1 MNDMIFIGKKGA
13 NIDEVYNN
21 SGILYKDDIYDLIQ
35 GNQLNGTDRVL
46 GRCKEKEFEIIET
59 KDIIVTTHIRDNGSD
74 VDRQPYNKDDES
86 TAIQVSKETLIDY
99 VVKVENNYERPAE
112 DFEVYIPIPKKG
124 VNMGSEVQTEE
135 FSWDMILDGQ
145 AELSAKDKDGNIIN
159 ASDLFEITYG
169 LSANGGSNYSTNY
182 SIDKDLIR
190 VKAKKNIDPG
200 VEEEIK
206 FTFKAADNVEQAD
219 IGNLN
224 VFNAYYRRKYDNGA
238 IDVRLKGN
246 YVGVRLS
253 VGQIKGIAFL
263 DNNRN
268 GLYEK
273 GVDTLLDNIEV
284 ELWSNNQHKETTKTD
299 STGAYKFEGLSDGE
313 YEIRVKNSGEVLDAN
328 NANARR
334 FTTQTALSGESYK
347 NDSDILSGDNING
360 SVTINIPTK
369 SNIHDN
375 NDYINI
381 GFIEP
386 VKVNVIDDGNGT
398 VSGTNSGK
406 YRVWPFTDIDEPEK
420 VVPNNGYTFVN
431 YTNEATGNI
440 VTFPSQV
447 SSDITIIAN
456 FEKKLFKVTLD
467 PNGGNSGSLGEKN
480 ILFEESIKKSLDL
493 LTADEKPTRDG
504 HTLVGWARNQ
514 DGSGLIDNNDKM
526 EAADLTL
533 YAVWDEAPVIDITG
547 DLIIKKGEKVNLL
560 SGVSAK
566 DKEDGPLNNIATG
579 RDKVDENKPGE
590 YNVTYTVRDKA
601 GNEVT
606 VDRKV
611 KVYGDP
617 VISGTD
623 ELKLKVGETFDKS
636 NGVSAKDSFGVD
648 LTLSITVVHDVKV
661 DIPGQYTAQYTV
673 RDAAENEVT
682 EDRVVKVY
690 GTPVIYGTNEV
701 TIKVGGTFN
710 ELDGVTARDSF
721 DGDLTSSIKISDLD
735 KVDVNTPGQ
744 YTVKYTVKDVA
755 GNEVTIDR
763 TIIVDGAPVITGA
776 DNVTIKVGSA
786 FNELDG
792 VTAEDKEDGP
802 LTNNIVVSGMDK
814 LDVNTPGEYTI
825 TYIVTDKLGN
835 VTTINRI
842 VKVDGAPVITGADNV
857 TIKVGS
863 TFNELDGITAE
874 DKEDGPLTNN
884 IVVSGMD
891 KLDLN
896 TPGEYTIAYTVTD
909 SIGNITTVNRIVNVV
924 KRDDLIIIG
933 GGNITLKPSEIE
945 SFDPTSDLEVVN
957 VDSLEDLTI
966 NVKIIDGDNG
976 QVVDE
981 ITKPKSDTEKEFII
995 SIDVTDI
1002 YGSTATAERVV
1013 TVTNYVP
1020 IINGLSEIVIKEGEV
1035 ANLLDGVTA
1044 TDVEDGEITDK
1055 IVVSEIDLSKLKAG
1069 EHELE
1074 YTVIDSDGNQ
1084 TNVKRIVKVVEA
1096 VGATESNNVV
1106 EEVQDIK
1113 IIGYNSS
1120 SNPSTGDK
1128 GMLSYFL
1135 VAMTSMIGLAKNT
1148 KRKKNKK

>member
-566 DKEDGPLNNIATG
+566 DKEDGPL
-579 RDKVDENKPGE
+579 
-590 YNVTYTVRDKA
+590 
-601 GNEVT
+601 
-606 VDRKV
+606 
-611 KVYGDP
+611 
-617 VISGTD
+617 
-623 ELKLKVGETFDKS
+623 
-636 NGVSAKDSFGVD
+636 
-648 LTLSITVVHDVKV
+648 
-661 DIPGQYTAQYTV
+661 
-673 RDAAENEVT
+673 
-682 EDRVVKVY
+682 
-690 GTPVIYGTNEV
+690 
-701 TIKVGGTFN
+701 
-710 ELDGVTARDSF
+710 
-721 DGDLTSSIKISDLD
+721 
-735 KVDVNTPGQ
+735 
-744 YTVKYTVKDVA
+744 
-755 GNEVTIDR
+755 
-763 TIIVDGAPVITGA
+763 
-776 DNVTIKVGSA
+776 
-786 FNELDG
+786 
-792 VTAEDKEDGP
+792 
-802 LTNNIVVSGMDK
+802 TNNIVVSGMDK

-896 TPGEYTIAYTVTD
+896 TPGDYTIAYTVTD

>member
-1 MNDMIFIGKKGA
+1 MKFIYQFLS
-13 NIDEVYNN
+13 NI
-21 SGILYKDDIYDLIQ
+21 
-35 GNQLNGTDRVL
+35 
-46 GRCKEKEFEIIET
+46 
-59 KDIIVTTHIRDNGSD
+59 
-74 VDRQPYNKDDES
+74 
-86 TAIQVSKETLIDY
+86 
-99 VVKVENNYERPAE
+99 
-112 DFEVYIPIPKKG
+112 
-124 VNMGSEVQTEE
+124 
-135 FSWDMILDGQ
+135 
-145 AELSAKDKDGNIIN
+145 
-159 ASDLFEITYG
+159 
-169 LSANGGSNYSTNY
+169 
-182 SIDKDLIR
+182 
-190 VKAKKNIDPG
+190 
-200 VEEEIK
+200 
-206 FTFKAADNVEQAD
+206 
-219 IGNLN
+219 
-224 VFNAYYRRKYDNGA
+224 
-238 IDVRLKGN
+238 
-246 YVGVRLS
+246 S
-253 VGQIKGIAFL
+253 VI
-263 DNNRN
+263 
-268 GLYEK
+268 
-273 GVDTLLDNIEV
+273 
-284 ELWSNNQHKETTKTD
+284 
-299 STGAYKFEGLSDGE
+299 
-313 YEIRVKNSGEVLDAN
+313 DAN
-328 NANARR
+328 
-334 FTTQTALSGESYK
+334 K
-347 NDSDILSGDNING
+347 VNINTSG
-360 SVTINIPTK
+360 Q
-369 SNIHDN
+369 
-375 NDYINI
+375 YI
-381 GFIEP
+381 
-386 VKVNVIDDGNGT
+386 VK
-398 VSGTNSGK
+398 
-406 YRVWPFTDIDEPEK
+406 
-420 VVPNNGYTFVN
+420 
-431 YTNEATGNI
+431 
-440 VTFPSQV
+440 
-447 SSDITIIAN
+447 
-456 FEKKLFKVTLD
+456 
-467 PNGGNSGSLGEKN
+467 
-480 ILFEESIKKSLDL
+480 
-493 LTADEKPTRDG
+493 
-504 HTLVGWARNQ
+504 
-514 DGSGLIDNNDKM
+514 
-526 EAADLTL
+526 
-533 YAVWDEAPVIDITG
+533 
-547 DLIIKKGEKVNLL
+547 
-560 SGVSAK
+560 
-566 DKEDGPLNNIATG
+566 
-579 RDKVDENKPGE
+579 
-590 YNVTYTVRDKA
+590 YTVRDAA

-606 VDRKV
+606 EERIV
-611 KVYGDP
+611 KVYGAPIIDGINE
-617 VISGTD
+617 VI
-623 ELKLKVGETFDKS
+623 LKVGEAFDESKE
-636 NGVSAKDSFGVD
+636 VTARDSFDVD
-648 LTLSITVVHDVKV
+648 LTSSIVVSDADKV
-661 DIPGQYTAQYTV
+661 DVSNPGKYIVRYTV

-792 VTAEDKEDGP
+792 V
-802 LTNNIVVSGMDK
+802 
-814 LDVNTPGEYTI
+814 
-825 TYIVTDKLGN
+825 
-835 VTTINRI
+835 
-842 VKVDGAPVITGADNV
+842 
-857 TIKVGS
+857 
-863 TFNELDGITAE
+863 TAE

-1069 EHELE
+1069 KHELE

>member
-1 MNDMIFIGKKGA
+1 MKFIYQFLS
-13 NIDEVYNN
+13 NI
-21 SGILYKDDIYDLIQ
+21 
-35 GNQLNGTDRVL
+35 
-46 GRCKEKEFEIIET
+46 
-59 KDIIVTTHIRDNGSD
+59 
-74 VDRQPYNKDDES
+74 
-86 TAIQVSKETLIDY
+86 
-99 VVKVENNYERPAE
+99 
-112 DFEVYIPIPKKG
+112 
-124 VNMGSEVQTEE
+124 
-135 FSWDMILDGQ
+135 
-145 AELSAKDKDGNIIN
+145 
-159 ASDLFEITYG
+159 
-169 LSANGGSNYSTNY
+169 
-182 SIDKDLIR
+182 
-190 VKAKKNIDPG
+190 
-200 VEEEIK
+200 
-206 FTFKAADNVEQAD
+206 
-219 IGNLN
+219 
-224 VFNAYYRRKYDNGA
+224 
-238 IDVRLKGN
+238 
-246 YVGVRLS
+246 S
-253 VGQIKGIAFL
+253 VI
-263 DNNRN
+263 
-268 GLYEK
+268 
-273 GVDTLLDNIEV
+273 
-284 ELWSNNQHKETTKTD
+284 
-299 STGAYKFEGLSDGE
+299 
-313 YEIRVKNSGEVLDAN
+313 DAN
-328 NANARR
+328 
-334 FTTQTALSGESYK
+334 K
-347 NDSDILSGDNING
+347 VNINT
-360 SVTINIPTK
+360 S
-369 SNIHDN
+369 
-375 NDYINI
+375 
-381 GFIEP
+381 
-386 VKVNVIDDGNGT
+386 
-398 VSGTNSGK
+398 
-406 YRVWPFTDIDEPEK
+406 
-420 VVPNNGYTFVN
+420 
-431 YTNEATGNI
+431 
-440 VTFPSQV
+440 
-447 SSDITIIAN
+447 
-456 FEKKLFKVTLD
+456 
-467 PNGGNSGSLGEKN
+467 
-480 ILFEESIKKSLDL
+480 
-493 LTADEKPTRDG
+493 
-504 HTLVGWARNQ
+504 
-514 DGSGLIDNNDKM
+514 
-526 EAADLTL
+526 
-533 YAVWDEAPVIDITG
+533 
-547 DLIIKKGEKVNLL
+547 
-560 SGVSAK
+560 
-566 DKEDGPLNNIATG
+566 
-579 RDKVDENKPGE
+579 
-590 YNVTYTVRDKA
+590 
-601 GNEVT
+601 
-606 VDRKV
+606 
-611 KVYGDP
+611 
-617 VISGTD
+617 
-623 ELKLKVGETFDKS
+623 
-636 NGVSAKDSFGVD
+636 
-648 LTLSITVVHDVKV
+648 
-661 DIPGQYTAQYTV
+661 GQYIVKYTV
-673 RDAAENEVT
+673 RDAAGNETT

-690 GTPVIYGTNEV
+690 AKPIIDGTGEVIL
-701 TIKVGGTFN
+701 KVGDIF
-710 ELDGVTARDSF
+710 EESKGVTARDSLG
-721 DGDLTSSIKISDLD
+721 GDLTSNISVIDAD
-735 KVDVNTPGQ
+735 KVNVNISGQ
-744 YTVKYTVKDVA
+744 YTVKYTVRDAA
-755 GNEVTIDR
+755 GNETIENR
-763 TIIVDGAPVITGA
+763 VIKVYENPVIDGT
-776 DNVTIKVGSA
+776 DDVILKVGST

-891 KLDLN
+891 KFDLN

>member
-566 DKEDGPLNNIATG
+566 DKEDGPL
-579 RDKVDENKPGE
+579 
-590 YNVTYTVRDKA
+590 
-601 GNEVT
+601 
-606 VDRKV
+606 
-611 KVYGDP
+611 
-617 VISGTD
+617 
-623 ELKLKVGETFDKS
+623 
-636 NGVSAKDSFGVD
+636 
-648 LTLSITVVHDVKV
+648 
-661 DIPGQYTAQYTV
+661 
-673 RDAAENEVT
+673 
-682 EDRVVKVY
+682 
-690 GTPVIYGTNEV
+690 
-701 TIKVGGTFN
+701 
-710 ELDGVTARDSF
+710 
-721 DGDLTSSIKISDLD
+721 
-735 KVDVNTPGQ
+735 
-744 YTVKYTVKDVA
+744 
-755 GNEVTIDR
+755 
-763 TIIVDGAPVITGA
+763 
-776 DNVTIKVGSA
+776 
-786 FNELDG
+786 
-792 VTAEDKEDGP
+792 
-802 LTNNIVVSGMDK
+802 TNNIVVSGMDK

>member
-566 DKEDGPLNNIATG
+566 DKEDGPL
-579 RDKVDENKPGE
+579 
-590 YNVTYTVRDKA
+590 
-601 GNEVT
+601 
-606 VDRKV
+606 
-611 KVYGDP
+611 
-617 VISGTD
+617 
-623 ELKLKVGETFDKS
+623 
-636 NGVSAKDSFGVD
+636 
-648 LTLSITVVHDVKV
+648 
-661 DIPGQYTAQYTV
+661 
-673 RDAAENEVT
+673 
-682 EDRVVKVY
+682 
-690 GTPVIYGTNEV
+690 
-701 TIKVGGTFN
+701 
-710 ELDGVTARDSF
+710 
-721 DGDLTSSIKISDLD
+721 
-735 KVDVNTPGQ
+735 
-744 YTVKYTVKDVA
+744 
-755 GNEVTIDR
+755 
-763 TIIVDGAPVITGA
+763 
-776 DNVTIKVGSA
+776 
-786 FNELDG
+786 
-792 VTAEDKEDGP
+792 
-802 LTNNIVVSGMDK
+802 TNNIVVSGMDK

-825 TYIVTDKLGN
+825 KYIVTDKLGN

-896 TPGEYTIAYTVTD
+896 TPGDYTIAYTVTD

>member
-825 TYIVTDKLGN
+825 
-835 VTTINRI
+835 
-842 VKVDGAPVITGADNV
+842 
-857 TIKVGS
+857 
-863 TFNELDGITAE
+863 
-874 DKEDGPLTNN
+874 
-884 IVVSGMD
+884 
-891 KLDLN
+891 
-896 TPGEYTIAYTVTD
+896 AYTVTD

-1002 YGSTATAERVV
+1002 YGSTAERVV

>member
-1 MNDMIFIGKKGA
+1 MKFIYQFLS
-13 NIDEVYNN
+13 NI
-21 SGILYKDDIYDLIQ
+21 
-35 GNQLNGTDRVL
+35 
-46 GRCKEKEFEIIET
+46 
-59 KDIIVTTHIRDNGSD
+59 
-74 VDRQPYNKDDES
+74 
-86 TAIQVSKETLIDY
+86 
-99 VVKVENNYERPAE
+99 
-112 DFEVYIPIPKKG
+112 
-124 VNMGSEVQTEE
+124 
-135 FSWDMILDGQ
+135 
-145 AELSAKDKDGNIIN
+145 
-159 ASDLFEITYG
+159 
-169 LSANGGSNYSTNY
+169 
-182 SIDKDLIR
+182 
-190 VKAKKNIDPG
+190 
-200 VEEEIK
+200 
-206 FTFKAADNVEQAD
+206 
-219 IGNLN
+219 
-224 VFNAYYRRKYDNGA
+224 
-238 IDVRLKGN
+238 
-246 YVGVRLS
+246 S
-253 VGQIKGIAFL
+253 VI
-263 DNNRN
+263 
-268 GLYEK
+268 
-273 GVDTLLDNIEV
+273 
-284 ELWSNNQHKETTKTD
+284 
-299 STGAYKFEGLSDGE
+299 
-313 YEIRVKNSGEVLDAN
+313 DAN
-328 NANARR
+328 
-334 FTTQTALSGESYK
+334 K
-347 NDSDILSGDNING
+347 VNINT
-360 SVTINIPTK
+360 S
-369 SNIHDN
+369 
-375 NDYINI
+375 
-381 GFIEP
+381 
-386 VKVNVIDDGNGT
+386 
-398 VSGTNSGK
+398 
-406 YRVWPFTDIDEPEK
+406 
-420 VVPNNGYTFVN
+420 
-431 YTNEATGNI
+431 
-440 VTFPSQV
+440 
-447 SSDITIIAN
+447 
-456 FEKKLFKVTLD
+456 
-467 PNGGNSGSLGEKN
+467 
-480 ILFEESIKKSLDL
+480 
-493 LTADEKPTRDG
+493 
-504 HTLVGWARNQ
+504 
-514 DGSGLIDNNDKM
+514 
-526 EAADLTL
+526 
-533 YAVWDEAPVIDITG
+533 
-547 DLIIKKGEKVNLL
+547 
-560 SGVSAK
+560 
-566 DKEDGPLNNIATG
+566 
-579 RDKVDENKPGE
+579 
-590 YNVTYTVRDKA
+590 
-601 GNEVT
+601 
-606 VDRKV
+606 
-611 KVYGDP
+611 
-617 VISGTD
+617 
-623 ELKLKVGETFDKS
+623 
-636 NGVSAKDSFGVD
+636 
-648 LTLSITVVHDVKV
+648 
-661 DIPGQYTAQYTV
+661 GQYIVKYTV
-673 RDAAENEVT
+673 RDAAGNETT

-690 GTPVIYGTNEV
+690 AKPIIDGTGEVILKVGDIFEESKGVTARDSLGGDLTSNISVIDADKVNVNISGQYTVKYTVRDAAGNETIENRVIKVYENPVIDGTDDVILKVGSTFNELDGV
-701 TIKVGGTFN
+701 TARDSFDGDLTSSIKISDLDKVDVNTPGQYTVKYTVKDVAGNETIENRVIKVYENPVIDGTDDVILKVGSTFN

-763 TIIVDGAPVITGA
+763 TII
-776 DNVTIKVGSA
+776 
-786 FNELDG
+786 
-792 VTAEDKEDGP
+792 
-802 LTNNIVVSGMDK
+802 
-814 LDVNTPGEYTI
+814 
-825 TYIVTDKLGN
+825 
-835 VTTINRI
+835 
-842 VKVDGAPVITGADNV
+842 VDGAPVITGADNV